1 MPAFTFSGKASG
13 ANLLPWLAFAAC
25 GIIWGST
32 FLAISFGN
40 DTLAPVWAA
49 SLRLLLAT
57 VLLTGWTWARGER
70 LPRGAALRSALVY
83 GTCQFGIN
91 FPLLYWAERLVPSGL
106 SSVFYGTIPL
116 STALVTHALGME
128 ALTATK
134 LAGAIG
140 AFAGVAVLFSTSLRG
155 DVPLLGLLA
164 IFAGATAS
172 GYGSVVLKR
181 GPRQSPIG
189 ANAAG
194 SAIGLVL
201 TLTVSLAI
209 GEAHA
214 LPRSRAALFPLL
226 YLTLAGSLG
235 AFVIMSWLVNQWP
248 VTRTSYISV
257 IVPVLALGLGTIVR
271 HEHLTGLALAG
282 SLIVL
287 LGLLIGMRGN
297 RPAVGGPPRASRT

>member
-1 MPAFTFSGKASG
+1 
-13 ANLLPWLAFAAC
+13 
-25 GIIWGST
+25 
-32 FLAISFGN
+32 
-40 DTLAPVWAA
+40 
-49 SLRLLLAT
+49 
-57 VLLTGWTWARGER
+57 
-70 LPRGAALRSALVY
+70 
-83 GTCQFGIN
+83 
-91 FPLLYWAERLVPSGL
+91 
-106 SSVFYGTIPL
+106 
-116 STALVTHALGME
+116 
-128 ALTATK
+128 
-134 LAGAIG
+134 
-140 AFAGVAVLFSTSLRG
+140 
-155 DVPLLGLLA
+155 VPLLGLLA

-235 AFVIMSWLVNQWP
+235 AFVIMSWLVNEWS
-248 VTRTSYISV
+248 VTRASYISV
-257 IVPVLALGLGTIVR
+257 IVPVLALALGTIVR
-271 HEHLTGLALAG
+271 HEHMTGLALVG

-287 LGLLIGMRGN
+287 VGLLIGMRGN
-297 RPAVGGPPRASRT
+297 RPALPRTARLSSVGDPAPGDPAPRVRGSRADRSA